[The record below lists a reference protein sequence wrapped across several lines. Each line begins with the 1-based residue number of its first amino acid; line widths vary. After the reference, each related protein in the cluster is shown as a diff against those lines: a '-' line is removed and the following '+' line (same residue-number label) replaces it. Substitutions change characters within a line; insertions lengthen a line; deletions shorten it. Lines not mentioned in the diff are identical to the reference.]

1 MKSNKLTLDKDRL
14 VRLQNDQLDAVTGGA
29 AGNGSTTIT
38 VTVGR
43 ATTGGEAGLADASTD
58 GSCCNKSCRTEATA

>member
-29 AGNGSTTIT
+29 AAGNGSTTIT

-43 ATTGGEAGLADASTD
+43 AVEGGAGATDAAND
-58 GSCCNKSCRTEATA
+58 GSCCNKSCRTEAAA

>member
-1 MKSNKLTLDKDRL
+1 MSNKKLTLDKDRL
-14 VRLQNDQLDAVTGGA
+14 VRLQDNQLDAATGGA

-43 ATTGGEAGLADASTD
+43 VAEDASTD
-58 GSCCNKSCRTEATA
+58 GSCCNKSCSKEAAEIA